1 MAASLGETTSTD
13 TEDVGGASSVEAA
26 RAPAR
31 AAAVLRADGGKSA
44 PPEGLTTK
52 PGDIQGT
59 GAVRPS
65 NLGIVDYSMLLIYFF
80 NFWQSLCCAS
90 FVRGV

>member
-26 RAPAR
+26 RATAR
-31 AAAVLRADGGKSA
+31 AAVLRADDGKSA

-52 PGDIQGT
+52 PGDMQERGGGCVHQTSVSSI
-59 GAVRPS
+59 
-65 NLGIVDYSMLLIYFF
+65 MLLIISF
-80 NFWQSLCCAS
+80 NFCQSLCCAR
-90 FVRGV
+90 FVCGV